1 MRLYENVN
9 KNNSYLILI
18 QYVLCAIII
27 PIVQGETEMQE
38 IKIFVQGPIASNQLS
53 ENLISAML
61 TREGESLIFLKKT
74 VVLKHRFF

>member
-1 MRLYENVN
+1 
-9 KNNSYLILI
+9 
-18 QYVLCAIII
+18 
-27 PIVQGETEMQE
+27 MQE